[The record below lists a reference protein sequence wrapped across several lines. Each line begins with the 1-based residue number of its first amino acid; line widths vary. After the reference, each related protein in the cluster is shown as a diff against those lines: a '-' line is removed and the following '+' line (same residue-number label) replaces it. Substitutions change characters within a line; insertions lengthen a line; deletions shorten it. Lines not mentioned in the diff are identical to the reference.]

1 MTKNTVENFFSK
13 GNTFVLHTR
22 GVVVAGLKEIGA
34 AISQVA
40 QKAARQAK
48 RHGRVAVAGGAT
60 LVLTACAGETRYIVV
75 QGAEMPQGAQATQVA
90 QTASIPEA
98 LPVSSAK
105 NTAVYVVPEN
115 NSITLGDVFSAT
127 AGALSLANA
136 GIGVAGNVVAIG
148 DSHMLNKANA
158 NYINAK
164 AYREASRGTADIIYA
179 KARQM
184 EARGYRDSRII
195 EAQNRA
201 QRYNPPKMGGH
212 KPNSG
217 SVTVTPGRNGTS
229 VRNNLGNQYKN
240 VNKVQKAKTA
250 PRGRGGNRR

>member
-1 MTKNTVENFFSK
+1 MTKNSVENFFSK
-13 GNTFVLHTR
+13 GSTFVLHTR
-22 GVVVAGLKEIGA
+22 GVVVSGLKEIGA

-48 RHGRVAVAGGAT
+48 RHGRMAVAGGAT

-75 QGAEMPQGAQATQVA
+75 QGADMPQGMQATQIA
-90 QTASIPEA
+90 QGAIPEA
-98 LPVSSAK
+98 LPASSSK
-105 NTAVYVVPEN
+105 NTAVYVVPE
-115 NSITLGDVFSAT
+115 SSGITLGDVFNAT

-136 GIGVAGNVVAIG
+136 GIGVAGNVMAIG

-201 QRYNPPKMGGH
+201 PRYNPPKMGGGH
-212 KPNSG
+212 KHNRG
-217 SVTVTPGRNGTS
+217 TVTVTPGRNGAS
-229 VRNNLGNQYKN
+229 VRNSLN
-240 VNKVQKAKTA
+240 KTA
-250 PRGRGGNRR
+250 SRKGGRGGKSR